1 MDCVMMQVKLASG
14 GYINAPY
21 RQDAVLV
28 NLGALMQNWTSD
40 QYMATVRQAVY
51 VCTFQ
56 HITLFYTNNTG
67 TGLRF

>member
-1 MDCVMMQVKLASG
+1 MMQVKLASG

-40 QYMATVRQAVY
+40 VYMATVS
-51 VCTFQ
+51 
-56 HITLFYTNNTG
+56 
-67 TGLRF
+67 